1 MKPILELV
9 DDGIKEAIGCCDNLP
24 LMVAGEEF
32 LEFMAEFGVLDEI
45 VDMGDFADAWYT
57 FLAEECDIL

>member
-9 DDGIKEAIGCCDNLP
+9 DSGIQEALGYNEPIF
-24 LMVAGEEF
+24 VASDEF
-32 LEFMAEFGVLDEI
+32 LEFMAEFGILDEI